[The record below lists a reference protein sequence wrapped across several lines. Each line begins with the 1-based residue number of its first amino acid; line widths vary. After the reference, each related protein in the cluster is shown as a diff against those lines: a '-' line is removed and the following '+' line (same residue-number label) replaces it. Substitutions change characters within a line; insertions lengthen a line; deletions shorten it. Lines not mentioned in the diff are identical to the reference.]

1 MLDKV
6 FNLTSYRLKNGCI
19 PWDEDEDLGLN
30 EDSARGIDGASG
42 LNNLSLRNKAAARD
56 NESGHSR

>member
-1 MLDKV
+1 MLEK
-6 FNLTSYRLKNGCI
+6 FLTSFHFRLKNGCI

-42 LNNLSLRNKAAARD
+42 LNNLSLRNKATAMD
-56 NESGHSR
+56 NGSGHSR